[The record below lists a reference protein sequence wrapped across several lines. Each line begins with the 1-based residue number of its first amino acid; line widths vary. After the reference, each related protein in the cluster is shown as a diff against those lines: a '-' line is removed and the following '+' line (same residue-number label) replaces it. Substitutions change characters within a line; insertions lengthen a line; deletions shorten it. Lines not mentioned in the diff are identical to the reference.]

1 MEFPDDDDSCTG
13 RVSSLKNPNGRRVG
27 SNPNPNPDHNPNP
40 NPNEEEDE
48 ESDSDQERMENDVLD
63 DVSFPDD
70 NDEGDEEERNTISWG
85 DVKKNQ
91 WFHVISTKD
100 VTASYG
106 PTKILTLRDRE
117 GKLYSTWSAKMIN
130 ESIDDKMNRGGTL
143 FIKSLGKKKTKSG
156 KKKYYD
162 IKYKLMQ

>member
-1 MEFPDDDDSCTG
+1 MDS
-13 RVSSLKNPNGRRVG
+13 
-27 SNPNPNPDHNPNP
+27 
-40 NPNEEEDE
+40 
-48 ESDSDQERMENDVLD
+48 SDQDDGNDVL
-63 DVSFPDD
+63 FPDD
-70 NDEGDEEERNTISWG
+70 NDEGDEEERSTISWG
-85 DVKKNQ
+85 DVKKNL

-100 VTASYG
+100 VTTSYG

-117 GKLYSTWSAKMIN
+117 GELYSTWSTKMIN
-130 ESIDDKMNRGGTL
+130 ESIDNKMKRGGTL

>member
-1 MEFPDDDDSCTG
+1 MDS
-13 RVSSLKNPNGRRVG
+13 
-27 SNPNPNPDHNPNP
+27 
-40 NPNEEEDE
+40 
-48 ESDSDQERMENDVLD
+48 SDQDDGNDVL
-63 DVSFPDD
+63 FPDD
-70 NDEGDEEERNTISWG
+70 NDEGDEEERSTVISWG
-85 DVKKNQ
+85 EVKKNL